1 MHLALEPGANFV
13 SQPNA
18 WQHRDA
24 SVMVHHKPSIL
35 HLHETTVRER
45 GEIQLHNCFVI
56 LYHTFN
62 YLMCSPLNKWNEH
75 SSHLITMLIWYF
87 SIHWNE
93 WMTAQGTAA
102 SRPRQAPQ
110 NKLTLVSHWIS
121 FSFLSRASALCL
133 SSSLCLASVAASMSL
148 IFKLKVTSF
157 QRLKKRSEGAEYLV
171 ERGVSNL
178 KMKG

>member
-1 MHLALEPGANFV
+1 MPPALEPGANFV
-13 SQPNA
+13 FPNLMLGSTETLQSWLIINPA
-18 WQHRDA
+18 FSIFTKQLLEKGGKFSYILVLYFCIILLIIWCA
-24 SVMVHHKPSIL
+24 PPS
-35 HLHETTVRER
+35 TVKW
-45 GEIQLHNCFVI
+45 
-56 LYHTFN
+56 TFI
-62 YLMCSPLNKWNEH
+62 SF
-75 SSHLITMLIWYF
+75 ITMLVWYF

-157 QRLKKRSEGAEYLV
+157 QRLKKSESAEYLV
-171 ERGVSNL
+171 ERGISNL